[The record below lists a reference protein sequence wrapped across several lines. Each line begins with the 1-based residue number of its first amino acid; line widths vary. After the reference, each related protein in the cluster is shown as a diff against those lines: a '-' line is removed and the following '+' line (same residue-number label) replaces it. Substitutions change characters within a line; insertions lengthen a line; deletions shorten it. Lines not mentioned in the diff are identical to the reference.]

1 MEATVPANP
10 SSKPTMDRPAFS
22 SPPVNITKY
31 VRPGEFSP
39 ADVRRKL
46 YGFGF
51 SKPPPSAT
59 SLFSPEDPS
68 RKSSG
73 SETRTPTQTA
83 SDERNFITPKKIT
96 REEVALRI
104 ATAEKRPPTLT
115 LLSRA
120 NQASGL
126 NTIIQQLAQS
136 LPPQIFAHGLT
147 ATSKDRESKYLTISA
162 YVEHLQL
169 HRPHLI
175 TDILAISTSSGKACH
190 DFVEKC
196 HSTLNGQA
204 SDTMECVIFAILL
217 YVLGTHEASSRKS
230 TVLAAVQDF
239 VIGNEDS
246 REALFEASKKGK
258 LLNLPLPTCSGSD
271 LSFLPGYVSL
281 HPELNPDG
289 FEFAWQTLFILI
301 INCFAASLP
310 VDSLSDF
317 V

>member
-1 MEATVPANP
+1 MEATVPANHVRKQLLFT
-10 SSKPTMDRPAFS
+10 SR
-22 SPPVNITKY
+22 PPVDSPYHPAKY
-31 VRPGEFSP
+31 NRPENFSP
-39 ADVRRKL
+39 AEIRRQQ

-51 SKPPPSAT
+51 IKAPPPAPSV
-59 SLFSPEDPS
+59 SSPENPS
-68 RKSSG
+68 RENNG
-73 SETRTPTQTA
+73 SDTRTPTQMP
-83 SDERNFITPKKIT
+83 SEDQNFITPKKIT
-96 REEVALRI
+96 REEVRKMI
-104 ATAEKRPPTLT
+104 ATAEKRPSTLT

-120 NQASGL
+120 NKTCGL
-126 NTIIQQLAQS
+126 NTIIQQLAQV
-136 LPPQIFAHGLT
+136 LPLQIFAHGLT

-217 YVLGTHEASSRKS
+217 YVLGTHEASSRQS

-281 HPELNPDG
+281 HPELNPVG
-289 FEFAWQTLFILI
+289 FEFAW
-301 INCFAASLP
+301 
-310 VDSLSDF
+310 
-317 V
+317 